1 MNSLFKLLLLTTL
14 ISASCSLHAM
24 IGGVSVMTQA
34 LQSYLKEK
42 NNQSSALAPSM
53 PSDDTSSVPWWLG
66 AGWWHRTYEN
76 TKVYMGWDN
85 KQSKIDYPQQYSI
98 NLMWINR
105 QLQKDQRYVYPSG
118 GDDGKKFLN
127 TIVAWAQ
134 KNPTSIIHIWFDS
147 STTTQEAVKNTQE
160 AFNREAAKFGKDV
173 AKLELR
179 DIRDLTVVRNNQ
191 DVFSSDIPVYLRA
204 DLLRAV
210 LAEEILQQDKHFYF
224 VYADF
229 DVKPLSKTELFDTKT
244 LENLKKYHFVMAHE
258 NNTLGF
264 ENSFQIFTYD
274 ENLLK
279 AANIMLIEANLMR
292 ARSFLKQLKGGEG
305 SHSVFSNPKTLKL
318 YAAGHQENIFYSY
331 PLMYAYWAQLQNIE
345 SLFLPHSDR
354 PFDPKCDANKL
365 DEIARVIMVRSSARD
380 YVSRFPLPTKR
391 VSIPPTISFAKET

>member
-1 MNSLFKLLLLTTL
+1 MNSLCKLLFLTTL
-14 ISASCSLHAM
+14 IPTPCSLHAM

-34 LQSYLKEK
+34 LQSYCKGK
-42 NNQSSALAPSM
+42 NNPSTASVSNM
-53 PSDDTSSVPWWLG
+53 PSGDTSSVPWWLG
-66 AGWWHRTYEN
+66 GGWWHQTYET
-76 TKVYMGWDN
+76 TKTYMGLNN
-85 KQSKIDYPQQYSI
+85 KQLVINYPQQYSI

-105 QLQKDQRYVYPSG
+105 GLKADQKYIYPSG
-118 GDDGKKFLN
+118 EDDGKKFLN
-127 TIVAWAQ
+127 TIVAWAG
-134 KNPTSIIHIWFDS
+134 KNPESIICLWFDS
-147 STTTQEAVKNTQE
+147 NTTTQEAVKNTQE
-160 AFNREAAKFGKDV
+160 AFNQEVAKFGKDI

-179 DIRDLTVVRNNQ
+179 DIRDLTIVKNNY

-210 LAEEILQQDKHFYF
+210 LAEEILQQNKHSYF

-279 AANIMLIEANLMR
+279 AANVMLIEANLMR
-292 ARSFLKQLKGGEG
+292 ARSFLKQLRGGEG
-305 SHSVFSNPKTLKL
+305 SHLVFSNPKTLKL
-318 YAAGHQENIFYSY
+318 HAAGNQQNIFYSY

-345 SLFLPHSDR
+345 PLFLPHSDI
-354 PFDPKCDANKL
+354 PFDEKRDANKL
-365 DEIARVIMVRSSARD
+365 DEIAKVIMVRSSARD

-391 VSIPPTISFAKET
+391 VSIPPTTSFTQET